1 MSGTG
6 TVDPNKGSQ
15 PKKKNTKNRHET
27 EIFFF

>member
-15 PKKKNTKNRHET
+15 PKKNIKNRRET